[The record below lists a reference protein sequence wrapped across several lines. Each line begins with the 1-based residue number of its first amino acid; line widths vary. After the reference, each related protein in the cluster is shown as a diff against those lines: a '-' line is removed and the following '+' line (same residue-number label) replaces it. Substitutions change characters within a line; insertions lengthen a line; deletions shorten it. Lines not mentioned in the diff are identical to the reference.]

1 MRILQITAGAAG
13 MYCGSCLRDNA
24 LAAELIR
31 QGHDITLIPLYTPT
45 LTDEANVSSDHIF
58 FGGISV
64 YLEQHSALFRH
75 TPWIVDKLWDSRFA
89 LKAAARSSIPTNPKL
104 LGELTVSMLRGED
117 GHQRKELGKLIRWL
131 RSQPA
136 PDVVV
141 LPNSMLIGLAA
152 PIKRALNLPI
162 CCTLQGED
170 LFLEGLAEPYRST
183 SLDLIRRNIEH
194 VDLFLP
200 TSDYYAE
207 FMSRYLKIAPDRIHT
222 VPLGIMLDGYE
233 RIPRPANRAFTVGY
247 FARVAPEKGLH
258 ILAETYR
265 EFRQLYKSPARLEAA
280 GYMAAEHKP
289 YLASIERQLQEWGLG
304 GEFKYRGTLDRDGK
318 IGFLQQLDVLSAPGD
333 YADPK
338 GIYALEGM
346 ACGVPFVQ
354 PDHGAF
360 TEIVRATNAGL
371 LAAPGNVPA
380 LAAALHAVAT
390 DQQLLGRLS
399 DNAYNGVRQHY
410 AVSSMAAHALEAYK
424 RCLSPKTS
432 KSSSTPQEVRSRSS
446 ITST

>member
-31 QGHDITLIPLYTPT
+31 QGQEVTLIPLYTPT
-45 LTDEANVSSDHIF
+45 RTDEANVSEERVF

-64 YLEQHSALFRH
+64 YLEQHSSFFRH
-75 TPWIVDKLWDSRFA
+75 TPWIVDKLWDSQFA
-89 LKAAARSSIPTNPKL
+89 LKAAAKSSVPTNPTL
-104 LGELTVSMLRGED
+104 LGELTVSMLQGEH
-117 GHQRKELGKLIRWL
+117 GHQRKELAKLIRWL
-131 RSQPA
+131 RTQPA

-141 LPNSMLIGLAA
+141 LPNSLLIGLAG
-152 PIKRALNLPI
+152 PLRRALHRPV

-170 LFLEGLAEPYRST
+170 LFLEGLQEPYRSK
-183 SLDLIRRNIEH
+183 SLDLIRAQVDQ

-200 TSDYYAE
+200 TSEYYAR
-207 FMSRYLKIAPDRIHT
+207 FMRDYLRLDEDRIQV
-222 VPLGIMLDGYE
+222 VPLGINLNGYA
-233 RIPRPANRAFTVGY
+233 RVPRDRARPFTVGY

-258 ILAETYR
+258 ILAEAYR
-265 EFRQLYKSPARLEAA
+265 EFRRLYSGPARLEAA
-280 GYMAAEHKP
+280 GYMGAEHKA
-289 YLASIERQLQEWGLG
+289 YLASIERQMNDWGLG
-304 GEFKYRGTLDRDGK
+304 SEFAYRGVLDRDGK

-360 TEIVRATNAGL
+360 TELEAATQAGL
-371 LAAPGNVPA
+371 LTAPGDTPS
-380 LAAALHAVAT
+380 LAAALHRLAS
-390 DQQLLGRLS
+390 DGQLLGRLS
-399 DNAYNGVRQHY
+399 DNAYNGVRRGYSVANMAERALDAYQRCSKH
-410 AVSSMAAHALEAYK
+410 SM
-424 RCLSPKTS
+424 SPKAT
-432 KSSSTPQEVRSRSS
+432 TPQTAHSPS
-446 ITST
+446 